1 VWDASGAWRTLPI
14 PAGTP
19 LWAGLPVDGED
30 AWVASG
36 AVGGFCDTAVKANGQ
51 VTWSAASCAI
61 AAISVVEFDC
71 AGADPSYRNRS
82 ELPHC

>member
-1 VWDASGAWRTLPI
+1 VGCVGSLANASDPGEGAVV
-14 PAGTP
+14 
-19 LWAGLPVDGED
+19 GLVDGED

-61 AAISVVEFDC
+61 AATSVVEFDC